1 MNRETYILDDAMNI
15 FGIDFSQQSTAL
27 FRQSQP
33 ARDDA
38 ASPDAVSNGAASP
51 EAAPG
56 APDARPTPARKVNLL
71 AGNFVRTGERTD
83 SRYISGVKAK
93 LHDQANFLTQ
103 MQSVV
108 AGARNV
114 LGLMSELAARNG
126 EKVPYAEMVLIGQK
140 AADDIK
146 TVIDDEVSVTQAE
159 KLEEMRDEIEEQADE
174 AVAPESEKVL
184 EDDTTPQETLEKS
197 LEEGEEPT
205 AEEAPTETAPP
216 VAESATEPTPTGETV
231 LAADRSAED
240 AESGQA
246 PPAESPATVPQAP
259 SIDLIV

>member
-1 MNRETYILDDAMNI
+1 MNI

-33 ARDDA
+33 ARADA

-56 APDARPTPARKVNLL
+56 APETRPTPARKVNLL
-71 AGNFVRTGERTD
+71 AGNFVRSGERTD

-126 EKVPYAEMVLIGQK
+126 EEVPYAEMVLIGQK

-146 TVIDDEVSVTQAE
+146 TVIDDEVSDTQAE

-184 EDDTTPQETLEKS
+184 EDDVSAQEALEES
-197 LEEGEEPT
+197 LEDVDPT
-205 AEEAPTETAPP
+205 APEQAAAAAAPAAAPAAQSETPA
-216 VAESATEPTPTGETV
+216 AQSADAAQEPTPEAV
-231 LAADRSAED
+231 SEPDP
-240 AESGQA
+240 QA
-246 PPAESPATVPQAP
+246 PAQP
-259 SIDLIV
+259 SIDLMV